1 MTQPTGTN
9 EKKVNGVDFL
19 LDNLEKSNKRY
30 MEAERFIMEMTNMN
44 FFQRLFLR
52 KKIIRFLNEQLR
64 KYEV

>member
-9 EKKVNGVDFL
+9 KKVNGVDFL
-19 LDNLEKSNKRY
+19 LENWEKSSKRY
-30 MEAERFIMEMTNMN
+30 MEAERFVIDLANMN

-52 KKIIRFLNEQLR
+52 KKAIRFLQSQMK